1 MVTAH
6 DRDHLLDEAGDCAL
20 AAILTK
26 PVAPSLLQEAI
37 MRSFDPGRRPVPT
50 QAADDAA
57 LAALVQPLAGA
68 KILLVED
75 NVLNREVA
83 SDLLTNAGF
92 RVEIAENGRIAVD
105 RAAEDTFDAI
115 LMDLHMPVM
124 DGLQAA
130 RLIRTAPRGQG
141 VPIIAMSAAAMDRD
155 RAACI
160 EAGMNSHVA
169 KPIMLRELFEA
180 LSQHIKPARAAD
192 APALP
197 TPPPSAFQPRE
208 IPVVPPVDPTKASV
222 FDSVRGLDGADA
234 ARRFRGNAA
243 RFRQILD
250 VFLGEFSQVAGA
262 LSHDLGDGRKHEALE
277 TLHTLK
283 GTAGNLAIK
292 TIAAQAAELEAALR
306 DGMED
311 TVETQL
317 AQLDAA
323 MTQLVR
329 DVSGL

>member
-6 DRDHLLDEAGDCAL
+6 DRDRLQDEAGDCAL

-37 MRSFDPGRRPVPT
+37 MRSLDPSRRPLVVPEPN
-50 QAADDAA
+50 DAA

-75 NVLNREVA
+75 NALNREVA

-92 RVEIAENGRIAVD
+92 HVDIAENGRVAVE
-105 RAAEDTFDAI
+105 RVAQETFDAV

-124 DGLQAA
+124 DGLRAT
-130 RLIRTAPRGQG
+130 RLIRATPGGHG

-155 RAACI
+155 RAACA
-160 EAGMNSHVA
+160 EAGMNGHVA
-169 KPIMLRELFEA
+169 KPIVLRELFEA
-180 LSQHIKPARAAD
+180 LSQHIKPVRPAA

-197 TPPPSAFQPRE
+197 APLPTESPA
-208 IPVVPPVDPTKASV
+208 VPPAGPAKASV
-222 FDSVRGLDGADA
+222 FESVHGLDGADA

-243 RFRQILD
+243 KFRQLLG
-250 VFLGEFSQVAGA
+250 VFLGEFSQVVGT
-262 LSHDLGDGRKHEALE
+262 LSHDLSDGRRHEALE

-311 TVETQL
+311 TVEARL

-323 MTQLVR
+323 MARLAQ
-329 DVSGL
+329 DVSAL